1 MMNWHSPLAIHLTM
15 ASRIKMRDKNQYEH
29 KVGSLLEAVELE
41 ARINAARQLKREAY
55 DLKQRWDNA
64 LKLLMSM
71 GWRVIF
77 DDSTY
82 LDWLR
87 PVSLAEKPS
96 GWKKEKIIDRLWRAK
111 LAIMPPEPI
120 PALLATKTKLSPKQL
135 KPAAPKPA
143 LMTAAQVREAR
154 KAKGWS
160 QVKLAGWLGVSQS
173 LVTKLERGERPMSP
187 QLDTKL
193 QEVLD
198 IQN

>member
-1 MMNWHSPLAIHLTM
+1 MQCTWVEGKPKGNKVDASVSISPLWVIEVDFRGQMNIFTGKVDDPVEVYIAVRPGPWAEKWLNKMGAKAGIALHQFGWLAAEILKINPYHDELALKLAIHLTM

-64 LKLLMSM
+64 LKLLTSI

-82 LDWLR
+82 PDWLR

-96 GWKKEKIIDRLWRAK
+96 GW
-111 LAIMPPEPI
+111 
-120 PALLATKTKLSPKQL
+120 
-135 KPAAPKPA
+135 
-143 LMTAAQVREAR
+143 
-154 KAKGWS
+154 
-160 QVKLAGWLGVSQS
+160 
-173 LVTKLERGERPMSP
+173 
-187 QLDTKL
+187 
-193 QEVLD
+193 
-198 IQN
+198 

>member
-15 ASRIKMRDKNQYEH
+15 ASRIKVRDKNQYEH

-41 ARINAARQLKREAY
+41 ARINAPRQLKREAY

-64 LKLLMSM
+64 LKLLTSI

-77 DDSTY
+77 EDSTY
-82 LDWLR
+82 PDWLR

-111 LAIMPPEPI
+111 LTIMPPEPI

-135 KPAAPKPA
+135 KPAAPCA
-143 LMTAAQVREAR
+143 SLNDCCSSAR
-154 KAKGWS
+154 
-160 QVKLAGWLGVSQS
+160 
-173 LVTKLERGERPMSP
+173 SP
-187 QLDTKL
+187 QSKGMEPSETSW
-193 QEVLD
+193 VVGSFT
-198 IQN
+198 IFGN

>member
-64 LKLLMSM
+64 LKLLTSI

-77 DDSTY
+77 EDSTY
-82 LDWLR
+82 PDWLR

-111 LAIMPPEPI
+111 LTIMPPEPI
-120 PALLATKTKLSPKQL
+120 PALLATKAKLSPKQL
-135 KPAAPKPA
+135 KPAAPSWA

-173 LVTKLERGERPMSP
+173 LVTKLERGERPMSR

-193 QEVLD
+193 PEVLD